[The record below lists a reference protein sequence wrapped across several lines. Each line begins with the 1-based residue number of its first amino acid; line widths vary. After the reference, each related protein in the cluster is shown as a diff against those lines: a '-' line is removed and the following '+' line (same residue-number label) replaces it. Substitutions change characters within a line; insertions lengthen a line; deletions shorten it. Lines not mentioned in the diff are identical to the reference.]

1 MKSLIM
7 ALALALALSSMAY
20 AGSEIE
26 SSKGE
31 LEILSLVVGVKQ
43 TYSKTSELE
52 AKVVEIL
59 AGDGMNAS
67 RMVLV
72 LNTGYH
78 DIKVFELSEMMVEV
92 TRVTFLAKD
101 LIVINYTQDS
111 FDENENQIVLKKS
124 VTIKVNRNA
133 DNTLADS
140 ITIVE

>member
-7 ALALALALSSMAY
+7 ALALALSSMAY

>member
-7 ALALALALSSMAY
+7 ALALALSSMAY

-78 DIKVFELSEMMVEV
+78 DVKVFELSEMMVEV
-92 TRVTFLAKD
+92 KRVTFLAKD

-111 FDENENQIVLKKS
+111 FDENENQVVLKKS